1 MVQSTVPCFQGCR
14 SPAKENTTGAL
25 VLPVLLNFCYFH
37 RCLLASICYDFCPLS
52 CGEDSP
58 RGHVTPKPDHS
69 ARPLPD
75 GPTPLHYTSQASLR
89 CERSRSFQPR
99 VGTLNPR
106 CTAGRD
112 GRVGRATGWCARGAA
127 RHLGRSVRQRR
138 GWRQGDRW
146 LPGGGGETEAVG
158 AEGEVL
164 HQRVSEVPQTPGGG
178 ASPPGLRHLR
188 ERGDLPTPGCLSDPE
203 GARPSATPAC
213 PRRRYYKITSG
224 LILDIGGYT
233 KALEYACGIQAEVV
247 GKPSPEFFKSALR
260 EMGVEAHQAQ

>member
-138 GWRQGDRW
+138 GWRQGDRR
-146 LPGGGGETEAVG
+146 LPGGGGE
-158 AEGEVL
+158 
-164 HQRVSEVPQTPGGG
+164 VSGPRWPPWARGRTLSQVPAASSDHCWGRGLGG
-178 ASPPGLRHLR
+178 AAALAPPPSWRPENPPGQDPAAAPASAQEPWQLELRSDR
-188 ERGDLPTPGCLSDPE
+188 VAARYWWPLS
-203 GARPSATPAC
+203 ARSVA
-213 PRRRYYKITSG
+213 S
-224 LILDIGGYT
+224 LN
-233 KALEYACGIQAEVV
+233 
-247 GKPSPEFFKSALR
+247 
-260 EMGVEAHQAQ
+260 